1 MPFSRFRAVEAVG
14 GPAWRKRKRAL
25 AGATRIQIK
34 LSSSRA
40 RISGARAGCPRDRGK
55 RPAACR
61 SDNGEMSRDVRPA
74 GVRRFQG
81 VTVFDNGADRP
92 SEFGDS
98 TTRPTL
104 WDEPSRHPDSTLE
117 SRRRQRARSKRSR
130 AGGLWP
136 AVLVVVG
143 LGIAGVALLARFFN
157 R

>member
-1 MPFSRFRAVEAVG
+1 
-14 GPAWRKRKRAL
+14 
-25 AGATRIQIK
+25 
-34 LSSSRA
+34 
-40 RISGARAGCPRDRGK
+40 
-55 RPAACR
+55 
-61 SDNGEMSRDVRPA
+61 MSRDVRPV

-117 SRRRQRARSKRSR
+117 SRRRQPARPRRS
-130 AGGLWP
+130 AGSLWP
-136 AVLVVVG
+136 AALVVVG